1 LLEAGLR
8 LAVPPE
14 PGTPLFADFRT
25 HVANRTAPVGSYL
38 RVPDQGWVMKPG
50 IRFEIRG
57 TRHTIDP
64 LGYRL
69 NDNAQP
75 LRSDVTILAV
85 GDSYTYGHLLQDRET
100 WPARLERRLQVRTVN
115 AGVSGYGLDQMLVQ
129 TRKAL
134 VDFPQTSTVL
144 VALIADDVD
153 RMRYRVRA
161 GMAKPYFRLDLQGE
175 LELVPAY
182 HAATGPDEGGD
193 PFKTLFA
200 RSYTAHRIMLLAAP
214 KYWNRGTWQDYRD
227 AGIDVA
233 AVGERIVDALSI
245 EVAGDRK
252 LDLVFLLLPASP
264 GDLAMATPWRGQPAY
279 VAAQRMAMHA
289 GRSTRVFIAD
299 LQSEFVRRVPG
310 DAQRRGLYFDAAVDP
325 AGHFNARGADLV
337 AGIVAGFLSEDG
349 AVKAAAIPAPGAGQ
363 AQRARAEESVG
374 LAEY

>member
-14 PGTPLFADFRT
+14 PGTPLFADFRMY
-25 HVANRTAPVGSYL
+25 VANRTAPAGSYL
-38 RVPDQGWVMKPG
+38 RVPDLGWAMKPG

-57 TRHTIDP
+57 TRHAVDP

-69 NDNAQP
+69 NDNAP
-75 LRSDVTILAV
+75 PRRSDVTILAV
-85 GDSYTYGHLLQDRET
+85 GGSYTYGHLLQDRET

-134 VDFPQTSTVL
+134 VDFPQTRTVL

-161 GMAKPYFRLDLQGE
+161 GTAKPYFRLNVRGE
-175 LELVPAY
+175 LELVPAD
-182 HAATGPDEGGD
+182 HAAPGLAERGD
-193 PFKTLFA
+193 PFQRLFA
-200 RSYTAHRIMLLAAP
+200 RSYAAHRFMLLTAP
-214 KYWNRGTWQDYRD
+214 GYWNRGTWRDYRE

-233 AVGERIVDALSI
+233 AVGQRIVDALSS
-245 EVAGDRK
+245 EVAGGRK

-264 GDLAMATPWRGQPAY
+264 GDLAMAVPARDQPAAL
-279 VAAQRMAMHA
+279 VAQRIAMHA
-289 GRSTRVFIAD
+289 GRSPGVFVAD

-310 DAQRRGLYFDAAVDP
+310 EAQRRGLYFDAAIDP
-325 AGHFNARGADLV
+325 AGHFNARGADL
-337 AGIVAGFLSEDG
+337 AAEIVARFLGDDG
-349 AVKAAAIPAPGAGQ
+349 SVRADAIPSPGA
-363 AQRARAEESVG
+363 R
-374 LAEY
+374 